1 MDNLVII
8 DLDNGLLPI
17 QNQVIIKTNDDW
29 S

>member
-1 MDNLVII
+1 MDNLVNI

-17 QNQVIIKTNDDW
+17 QNQVIIKTNADW